1 MGALSANGAGGA
13 LRLDAVSAGYGDRL
27 VVRKLSLSA
36 IAPGTITAIVGP
48 NGAGK
53 STLLRAIAGFVP
65 AQGAIALGAEDLL
78 AMRPAKRAGRIGFM
92 PQALP
97 AGVAL
102 SVLDTVIGA
111 LKTADRAEPLAAT
124 ETRAVAVLERLGIL
138 HLAMEPLDR
147 LSGGQRQIASLAQAI
162 AREPALLLLD
172 EPTSALDLRH
182 QLSVIKTVR
191 RLADDGCIVLIVL
204 HDLAFAARWSDNIVV
219 LDRGVLD
226 GEGAPAQVV
235 TPAMLRR
242 VYGIHARVE
251 RCSAGSIQIMTDDLA
266 LD

>member
-1 MGALSANGAGGA
+1 MAIVSDTAVDGA
-13 LRLDAVSAGYGDRL
+13 LRLSSVCAGYGGRPVIGQL
-27 VVRKLSLSA
+27 TLSA
-36 IAPGTITAIVGP
+36 ILPGTITAIVGP

-53 STLLRAIAGFVP
+53 STLLRAVAGFVP
-65 AQGAIALGAEDLL
+65 AQGGIALGPDDLL
-78 AMRPAKRAGRIGFM
+78 AMRPARRAGRIGFM

-97 AGVAL
+97 AGIAL
-102 SVLDTVIGA
+102 SVLETVIGA
-111 LKTADRAEPLAAT
+111 LKTADRAEPQAAT
-124 ETRAVAVLERLGIL
+124 EARAVAVLERLGIL
-138 HLAMEPLDR
+138 HLALEPLDR

-162 AREPALLLLD
+162 AREPRLLLLD

-219 LDRGVLD
+219 LDGGALD
-226 GEGAPAQVV
+226 GEGPPAAVV

-266 LD
+266 TA